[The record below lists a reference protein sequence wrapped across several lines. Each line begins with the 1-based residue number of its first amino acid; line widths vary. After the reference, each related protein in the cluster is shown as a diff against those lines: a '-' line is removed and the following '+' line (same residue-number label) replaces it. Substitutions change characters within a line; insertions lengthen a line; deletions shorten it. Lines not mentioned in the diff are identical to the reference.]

1 MSGEGRPLDEGEE
14 ADLVER
20 ARRGDVGA
28 YEVLVGRYQDQA
40 GRVAHVIAGADGD
53 DAVQDA
59 FVKAFHA
66 MARFR
71 PGAPFRPWLLRIVA
85 NEARNRR
92 RSAGRRAGLALR
104 VARQRPSGDAAPS
117 PEEAA
122 IAGERRRRLAD
133 ALATLNERDRL
144 IVAYR
149 YMGGMTEAE
158 MAEALG
164 CAPGT
169 VKSRLSRAL
178 DRLRAALDEP
188 SLEVEVA
195 DA

>member
-1 MSGEGRPLDEGEE
+1 MD
-14 ADLVER
+14 
-20 ARRGDVGA
+20 A
-28 YEVLVGRYQDQA
+28 YEVLVGRHQDQA
-40 GRVAHVIAGADGD
+40 CRVAHVIAGADGD
-53 DAVQDA
+53 DAVQEA
-59 FVKAFHA
+59 LVKAFHA

-104 VARQRPSGDAAPS
+104 VAQERPSGDAAPS

-122 IAGERRRRLAD
+122 LAGERRRRLAD
-133 ALATLNERDRL
+133 ALATLSERDRL
-144 IVAYR
+144 VVAYR
-149 YMGGMTEAE
+149 YMGGMSEAE

-178 DRLRAALDEP
+178 ARLRAALDERTP
-188 SLEVEVA
+188 LVEVA